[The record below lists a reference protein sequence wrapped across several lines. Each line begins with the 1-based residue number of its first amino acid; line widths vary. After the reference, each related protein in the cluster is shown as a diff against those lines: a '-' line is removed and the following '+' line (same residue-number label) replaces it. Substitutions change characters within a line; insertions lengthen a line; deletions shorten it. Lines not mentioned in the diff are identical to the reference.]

1 MEIPEDRDEHDLRLL
16 TYCIHLEKN
25 ENASVK

>member
-16 TYCIHLEKN
+16 TCCIYLEKN